1 MAHYPERGPGTQ
13 PPPADA
19 AQETQI
25 ARQIGAWAAPTPRW
39 RDSPARARIGKYAQ
53 VQQQQ
58 LESPPLLAQIR
69 RRIDLVG
76 WILGQSSDGMLNM
89 FEDMSDPRV
98 VMYNRIIGTAYRH
111 TGPQGVLLRYTA
123 AGI

>member
-1 MAHYPERGPGTQ
+1 MAHYPERDPG

-19 AQETQI
+19 DLERQL
-25 ARQIGAWAAPTPRW
+25 ARQIGTWIAPTPRW
-39 RDSPARARIGKYAQ
+39 RDSPARARITTYAQ
-53 VQQQQ
+53 AQQQAPEA
-58 LESPPLLAQIR
+58 LPLLAQIR

-76 WILGQSSDGMLNM
+76 WILGQPGDGMLNM

-111 TGPQGVLLRYTA
+111 NGPQGVLLRYNA